1 MACLRIKYVAI
12 DPYYSDL
19 EQSFIGY
26 DIEDCWSQKY
36 DFDIWLG
43 REHPMGMKAIYKE
56 EILQEKT

>member
-12 DPYYSDL
+12 DPYYSDQ
-19 EQSFIGY
+19 EQSFIGC

-36 DFDIWLG
+36 DFDQWLG

-56 EILQEKT
+56 QILQEKY